1 MKRIFLLML
10 IPSVM
15 FSQES
20 NITSFEFGTKPLLI
34 NELDV
39 TSYFDESPSPDYF
52 ATNFTL
58 EPSESVNYFS
68 VGFFQDNLK
77 KVFNGLKADM
87 FLSKCL
93 D

>member
-20 NITSFEFGTKPLLI
+20 NIITSFEFGTKPLLI

-39 TSYFDESPSPDYF
+39 TLSYFDESPSPDYF

-58 EPSESVNYFS
+58 ES
-68 VGFFQDNLK
+68 
-77 KVFNGLKADM
+77 
-87 FLSKCL
+87 
-93 D
+93 